1 MVAISCFR
9 SAASL
14 ARGVLF
20 FGLCL
25 SALGL
30 AGCASHT
37 RYADIGCVT
46 AHADVKD
53 GVAAYNEIK
62 ITGPTDPNAPR
73 INLKIPNGQIIDRKS
88 LTYLALKKAGFE
100 EVPSDAQQPGAS
112 YDYRLSRYGAFFVF
126 FNGRLVEMY
135 LSKTPNTSIEIGRE
149 RSKKFYALPLT
160 QAQLEE
166 LFGHPEKIY

>member
-1 MVAISCFR
+1 MVAISYFMSAVSRPR
-9 SAASL
+9 S
-14 ARGVLF
+14 VLMI
-20 FGLCL
+20 GLCL

-37 RYADIGCVT
+37 RYTDIGCVT
-46 AHADVKD
+46 ARAEVKD

-73 INLKIPNGQIIDRKS
+73 ISLRIPNGQVIDRKS
-88 LTYLALKKAGFE
+88 LTFVALKKAGFE
-100 EVPSDAQQPGAS
+100 EVPNDAQQPSAS
-112 YDYRLSRYGAFFVF
+112 YDYKLSRYGAFFVF

-135 LSKTPNTSIEIGRE
+135 LSKTPNTSIEIARE

>member
-1 MVAISCFR
+1 MVAISCFK
-9 SAASL
+9 SAVSRTR
-14 ARGVLF
+14 RGLIT
-20 FGLCL
+20 GLCL
-25 SALGL
+25 SVFGL

-37 RYADIGCVT
+37 RYADIGAVT
-46 AHADVKD
+46 ARAEVKD

-73 INLKIPNGQIIDRKS
+73 ISLKLPNGQIIERKS
-88 LTYLALKKAGFE
+88 FTYVALKKAGFE
-100 EVPSDAQQPGAS
+100 EVEGDAQQPSTS
-112 YDYRLSRYGAFFVF
+112 YDYKLSRYGAFFVF

-135 LSKTPNTSIEIGRE
+135 LSKTVNTGVEIGHE